1 MSTQPSAQLS
11 LFEARDT
18 SQTWTVRVSRRAR
31 RLSVRVY
38 PGGKVEVVVP
48 PGASPAIVQRFV
60 GTHRA
65 WIDERVSDL
74 SIAPPLANQL
84 RPSEIYLPSIDRRYR
99 VEYHHSPDPL
109 AVHVVEPDSRLI
121 VHGPLQDDRQ
131 IANVLRRWLTQLAHR
146 ELGERLAH
154 VAKEGGFNYERVQ
167 IRRQRTR
174 WGSCSATGT
183 ISLNL
188 CLVFLSPAVVRYL
201 LVHELCHTRHMNHS
215 ARYWALVERHEP
227 DYERLDKELV
237 RGWQSVPG
245 WVFG

>member
-1 MSTQPSAQLS
+1 MSAQPSAQLS

-18 SQTWTVRVSRRAR
+18 SQTWTVRVSRKAR

-74 SIAPPLANQL
+74 STAAPWANQL

-99 VEYHHSPDPL
+99 VEYHSSPDPL

-121 VHGPLQDDRQ
+121 VHGP
-131 IANVLRRWLTQLAHR
+131 
-146 ELGERLAH
+146 
-154 VAKEGGFNYERVQ
+154 
-167 IRRQRTR
+167 
-174 WGSCSATGT
+174 
-183 ISLNL
+183 
-188 CLVFLSPAVVRYL
+188 
-201 LVHELCHTRHMNHS
+201 
-215 ARYWALVERHEP
+215 
-227 DYERLDKELV
+227 
-237 RGWQSVPG
+237 
-245 WVFG
+245 

>member
-1 MSTQPSAQLS
+1 M
-11 LFEARDT
+11 
-18 SQTWTVRVSRRAR
+18 
-31 RLSVRVY
+31 
-38 PGGKVEVVVP
+38 
-48 PGASPAIVQRFV
+48 
-60 GTHRA
+60 
-65 WIDERVSDL
+65 
-74 SIAPPLANQL
+74 
-84 RPSEIYLPSIDRRYR
+84 
-99 VEYHHSPDPL
+99 
-109 AVHVVEPDSRLI
+109 
-121 VHGPLQDDRQ
+121 
-131 IANVLRRWLTQLAHR
+131 RRWLKQHAQSEQR
-146 ELGERLAH
+146 ERHGQ

-227 DYERLDKELV
+227 DYKRLDKELV